1 MLTKEQ
7 TMESIELTRGNGNT
21 SVLLA
26 ITNEI
31 PRVKLVVRDV
41 SIGDMLRKD
50 GHPNVI
56 IAAEA
61 TDEDILVF
69 DNSYIYELCK

>member
-7 TMESIELTRGNGNT
+7 TIESIETTRGNGNT

-26 ITNEI
+26 LSNEV
-31 PRVKLVVRDV
+31 PHVKLVVRNV
-41 SIGDMLRKD
+41 SIRDMLRKD